1 MTQAYA
7 LQAVGPATY
16 ISPYAGFWL
25 RLAAYLI
32 DLILLVVVQS
42 VLAAAVIFMD
52 PGDLRAFL
60 NITPVGYAL
69 TWAYF
74 ALFESSPLRGTIGK
88 HAVGIYV
95 SDVHGDPISFGRASA
110 RFWLKTLSS
119 LVLMVGWIMAAFT
132 PRKQGLHDIL
142 ARTLVLRAIT
152 APALISAVE
161 AANLDDYWDGRQ
173 WVSRSS
179 TPGGR

>member
-1 MTQAYA
+1 MAQAYA
-7 LQAVGPATY
+7 LPAVGPEAY
-16 ISPYAGFWL
+16 LSPYAGFWL

-32 DLILLVVVQS
+32 DLMLLAVVQS

-95 SDVHGDPISFGRASA
+95 SDADGDPISFRRASA

-119 LVLMVGWIMAAFT
+119 LVLMIGWIMAAFT
-132 PRKQGLHDIL
+132 PRKQALHDIL
-142 ARTLVLRAIT
+142 ARTLVLRKIPVSALVS
-152 APALISAVE
+152 PAE

-173 WVSRSS
+173 WIRRSS
-179 TPGGR
+179 TPGGP